1 MRIPRIRRTCSS
13 NCSPSILN
21 TNLCLSSLFRV
32 SMDNSGGAPA
42 AVNGLAPPPPPSNA
56 TGNTSP
62 SANGTAQSGGNT
74 GNGATTNNS
83 SNSGNS
89 NNNNDTSSHGGSNN
103 SGRSTPSNRSDDNSP
118 GKLFVGG
125 LSWQTTQEKL
135 RDYFSQFGT
144 VTDVLVMKDPVTQVS
159 QSVSS
164 RQPCAFNEGE
174 GCRGNRDIGCQT
186 SMIHRCGLQ
195 CRALKERHESHEKA
209 DTRSFRDPLSR
220 SFVIPAISAVPFRC
234 FPPPG
239 PGSATPPCSTRFSSR
254 PL

>member
-1 MRIPRIRRTCSS
+1 
-13 NCSPSILN
+13 
-21 TNLCLSSLFRV
+21 
-32 SMDNSGGAPA
+32 MDNSGGAPA

-74 GNGATTNNS
+74 GNGATTNSS

-159 QSVSS
+159 QSASQSVLGNHVHLM
-164 RQPCAFNEGE
+164 RE
-174 GCRGNRDIGCQT
+174 RG
-186 SMIHRCGLQ
+186 
-195 CRALKERHESHEKA
+195 AE
-209 DTRSFRDPLSR
+209 
-220 SFVIPAISAVPFRC
+220 VIETLAVK
-234 FPPPG
+234 PP
-239 PGSATPPCSTRFSSR
+239 
-254 PL
+254 

>member
-1 MRIPRIRRTCSS
+1 
-13 NCSPSILN
+13 
-21 TNLCLSSLFRV
+21 
-32 SMDNSGGAPA
+32 MDNSGGAPA

-83 SNSGNS
+83 SNSGGNS

-159 QSVSS
+159 QSASQSVLGNHVHLM
-164 RQPCAFNEGE
+164 RE
-174 GCRGNRDIGCQT
+174 RG
-186 SMIHRCGLQ
+186 
-195 CRALKERHESHEKA
+195 AE
-209 DTRSFRDPLSR
+209 
-220 SFVIPAISAVPFRC
+220 VIETLAVK
-234 FPPPG
+234 PP
-239 PGSATPPCSTRFSSR
+239 
-254 PL
+254 

>member
-1 MRIPRIRRTCSS
+1 
-13 NCSPSILN
+13 
-21 TNLCLSSLFRV
+21 
-32 SMDNSGGAPA
+32 MDNSGGAPA

-159 QSVSS
+159 PSS
-164 RQPCAFNEGE
+164 PVIRLVHLTGR
-174 GCRGNRDIGCQT
+174 GCVNLIT
-186 SMIHRCGLQ
+186 
-195 CRALKERHESHEKA
+195 
-209 DTRSFRDPLSR
+209 
-220 SFVIPAISAVPFRC
+220 
-234 FPPPG
+234 
-239 PGSATPPCSTRFSSR
+239 
-254 PL
+254 